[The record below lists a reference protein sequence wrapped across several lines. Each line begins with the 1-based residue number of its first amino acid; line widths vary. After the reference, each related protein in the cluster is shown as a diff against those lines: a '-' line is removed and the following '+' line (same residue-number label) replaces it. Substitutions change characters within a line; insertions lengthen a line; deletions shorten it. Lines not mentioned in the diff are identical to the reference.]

1 VLYIEAFLL
10 EDKSA
15 STIAR
20 GRVFFFRHSFL
31 LITSSLRYTET
42 VLSIVRIGRISKLLP
57 LKYSL
62 TCVY

>member
-1 VLYIEAFLL
+1 VLHIEAFLL

-15 STIAR
+15 SVITR
-20 GRVFFFRHSFL
+20 GRVFFFRRSL
-31 LITSSLRYTET
+31 LLTTSSLCCVGT
-42 VLSIVRIGRISKLLP
+42 VLSIAGIGRISKLLP